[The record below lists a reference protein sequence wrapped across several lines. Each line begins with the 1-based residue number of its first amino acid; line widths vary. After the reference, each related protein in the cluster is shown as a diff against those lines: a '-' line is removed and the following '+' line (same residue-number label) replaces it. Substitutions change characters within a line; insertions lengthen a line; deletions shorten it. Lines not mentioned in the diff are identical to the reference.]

1 MSPWNVVETVYI
13 VRLNPELVHYL
24 SLIVHTYWLSEMFR
38 SVALRSLTRS
48 LFPRTQVPQIRG
60 FSSSLVTFKKVK
72 AGKASSKHSSK
83 VVEEEP
89 LSQEDPS
96 LILKELEAKY
106 QESLNHFREKVA
118 VTKQGNSNPNLFDD
132 LKVALNHGEVADFL
146 SIAQTS
152 LKGRNLII
160 TVFDP
165 IYAKHVISAILQTN
179 LNLNPE
185 HVPNMPQQ
193 LKVSL
198 PPVTRETKL
207 DIVKELKKNF
217 EFFKNSNSFK
227 YSLSSNRA
235 DALKEL
241 KQFKKNDQTKKT
253 TNDIEKLH
261 KKYTNDLQELFRSAE
276 KQILQ

>member
-1 MSPWNVVETVYI
+1 
-13 VRLNPELVHYL
+13 
-24 SLIVHTYWLSEMFR
+24 
-38 SVALRSLTRS
+38 
-48 LFPRTQVPQIRG
+48 
-60 FSSSLVTFKKVK
+60 LVTFKKVK